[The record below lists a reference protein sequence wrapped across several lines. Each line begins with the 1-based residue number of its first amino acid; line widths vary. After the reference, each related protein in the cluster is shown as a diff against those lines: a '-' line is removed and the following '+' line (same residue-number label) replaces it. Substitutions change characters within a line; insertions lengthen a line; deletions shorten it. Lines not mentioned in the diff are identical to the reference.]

1 MSPGA
6 RDPIAPAMDNP
17 AIARLEAAIGRVEQ
31 AIAQR
36 RAADALLE
44 RRHATLKAT
53 MAQAVA
59 ALDAIIANDPAAE
72 GTD

>member
-1 MSPGA
+1 
-6 RDPIAPAMDNP
+6 MDNP

-44 RRHATLKAT
+44 RRHVTLKAT

-59 ALDAIIANDPAAE
+59 ALDAIIANDPPE

>member
-1 MSPGA
+1 
-6 RDPIAPAMDNP
+6 MDNP

-44 RRHATLKAT
+44 RRHTTLKAT

-59 ALDAIIANDPAAE
+59 ALDAIIANDRVE
-72 GTD
+72 EVEETD